1 MAAVERTQE
10 ESEEGGQM
18 GGGVLS
24 LEAAWTPLTA
34 RFCSTPKK
42 KSNYNNAMCHSTIIN
57 KMIISTKKVKHFAY
71 LPWCFPNL
79 SIEITILGPQCSFI
93 DSEVKPRSCIL

>member
-42 KSNYNNAMCHSTIIN
+42 KKVTTI
-57 KMIISTKKVKHFAY
+57 TLCVTA
-71 LPWCFPNL
+71 P
-79 SIEITILGPQCSFI
+79 
-93 DSEVKPRSCIL
+93 

>member
-34 RFCSTPKK
+34 RFCSMPKK
-42 KSNYNNAMCHSTIIN
+42 KKVTIITLCVTAQ
-57 KMIISTKKVKHFAY
+57 KLIK
-71 LPWCFPNL
+71 
-79 SIEITILGPQCSFI
+79 
-93 DSEVKPRSCIL
+93 

>member
-1 MAAVERTQE
+1 MDTPHSQ
-10 ESEEGGQM
+10 
-18 GGGVLS
+18 VLFN
-24 LEAAWTPLTA
+24 TK
-34 RFCSTPKK
+34 KK